1 MSGGAVDPDGE
12 AGRKIKCPRCGS
24 TSTSPFQ
31 GGARFR
37 CNGCGRAIAT
47 PPSFYTKSGVRDY
60 RQAVKEVRFTVGGYD
75 TGYPEV
81 RMRKTA
87 QGIGLA
93 VRPGHAQ
100 ADCFLQREMSVDEWA
115 AVMDTLFC
123 KLYLHEWK
131 KRFMDPDIMD
141 GEQWELVLELQGA
154 RRRTYS
160 GSNAYPPYWEQL
172 RAVFQSFFNEAEIA
186 F

>member
-1 MSGGAVDPDGE
+1 M
-12 AGRKIKCPRCGS
+12 RIKCPRCGS
-24 TSTSPFQ
+24 TNTSPLR
-31 GGARFR
+31 GGERFR
-37 CNGCGRAIAT
+37 CNDCGRSIGSL
-47 PPSFYTKSGVRDY
+47 PRFNTKSGVADY
-60 RQAVKEVRFTVGGYD
+60 REAVNEVHFTVGGYD

-81 RMRKTA
+81 WMRKTA
-87 QGIGLA
+87 QGIELS

-100 ADCFLQREMSVDEWA
+100 ADCFLQREMSADEWV
-115 AVMDTLFC
+115 AVVDTLFC

-131 KRFMDPDIMD
+131 KRFIDPDIMD
-141 GEQWELVLELQGA
+141 GEQWDLVLELEGG

-172 RAVFQSFFNEAEIA
+172 RAVFQPFFDEAGIT